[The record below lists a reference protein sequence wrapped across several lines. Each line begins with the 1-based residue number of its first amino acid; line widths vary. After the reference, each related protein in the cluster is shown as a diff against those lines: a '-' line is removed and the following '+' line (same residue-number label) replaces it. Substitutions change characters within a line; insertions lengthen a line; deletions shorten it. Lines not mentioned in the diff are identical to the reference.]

1 LLIDSEALQFEAYA
15 RVLERY
21 GVAVTRAEYAA
32 QWIAAGRGPEYAVL
46 AYRLP
51 LSAYELR
58 ALKDPVYHEIMRERI
73 ALMPGALAALQRVHG
88 HYPLGLATN
97 SNRADTRFVLG
108 HLGLRRFF
116 QVVVTRDQY
125 ARAKPEPDAYVV
137 AAARL
142 GRAPQ
147 HCVVVEDSHRGIVA
161 ASRAGAMPIA
171 VPNDFTRDND
181 FSLAAAVLDRLDGLT
196 VGLIE
201 DLLAQRGID
210 G

>member
-125 ARAKPEPDAYVV
+125 ARAKPE
-137 AAARL
+137 
-142 GRAPQ
+142 